1 MKNLI
6 GITVASA
13 LIAGCATTPP
23 QDDRIDQA
31 QAEVQTLAQDPL
43 AQEAAGHDLDE
54 ARARLAQAQTAL
66 QQHEPLPVVDHLA
79 YLAQRHAEAGE
90 ARVQAM
96 TSRQYLA
103 HAQDERNRILLAS
116 RSREAQNAEGQALSA
131 QNQADA
137 AKAQLAQTQQQLAD
151 LQAKH
156 TDRGV
161 VVTLGDVLFDT
172 GQASLKPGADLELD
186 RLASYL
192 TAHPQTQI
200 VVEGHTDS
208 VGSDEYNEALSQRR
222 ADAVAHALIARGVS
236 ADDVRAIGRGKGYPV
251 ATNDTSAGR
260 QQNRRVEIVFPDNDG
275 RFAQG
280 DSAEPAIRR

>member
-6 GITVASA
+6 GIAVATA

-23 QDDRIDQA
+23 HDDRLDQA
-31 QAEVQTLAQDPL
+31 QAEVQTLAQEPL
-43 AQEAAGHDLDE
+43 AQEAAGRDLDE
-54 ARARLAQAQTAL
+54 ARARLADAQTAL
-66 QQHEPLPVVDHLA
+66 QQHQPLPVVDHLA

-96 TSRQYLA
+96 HSRQYLA
-103 HAQDERNRILLAS
+103 HAQDERNRILLAA
-116 RSREAQNAEGQALSA
+116 RSREAQNAEGQVQNA

-151 LQAKH
+151 LQAKQ

-172 GQASLKPGADLELD
+172 GQATLKPGAGLSLD
-186 RLASYL
+186 RLATFMKSR
-192 TAHPQTQI
+192 PQTKI
-200 VVEGHTDS
+200 VIEGHTDS
-208 VGSDEYNEALSQRR
+208 VGSDAYNDVLSQRR
-222 ADAVAHALIARGVS
+222 ADAVANALLSRGVPGE
-236 ADDVRAIGRGKGYPV
+236 DIRAIGRGKGYPV
-251 ATNDTSAGR
+251 ATNDTQAGR
-260 QQNRRVEIVFPDNDG
+260 QQNRRVEIIFSDDNG

-280 DSAEPAIRR
+280 DGGEPIRR